1 MADVNANI
9 GVNIDTSD
17 ALNQLKSLQRQ
28 ISAFHQSV
36 AKSSSAASI
45 AQRDLQKNFINGV
58 NAIQGFSAELR
69 TVRTSA
75 ETFTNSLEK
84 NKFSIQQYFR
94 YAASQTKT
102 FGKNFTSEFS
112 TIEKTAIERV
122 KTLQTQYVKMGRDA
136 QGAMQAIAIRPTVL
150 NMKDL
155 GTQTAIA
162 AQKQVIFNQLIKQG
176 STNLLNF
183 GKNTQWAGRQLMV
196 GFTLP
201 LATLGITAGRVFMD
215 MEKAALKFKKV
226 YGDLFTAPGE
236 TDKAL
241 DSIMELGLAYTKY
254 GVAVSDSLE
263 VASEAAAA
271 GFQGVDLQNQT
282 TAALKL
288 SVLGQM
294 ELQKALETTIA
305 LQNAFNISSKDL
317 AGEIDFLNAVENQT
331 VVSLDDITEAVPR
344 VAPVIQ
350 SLGGD
355 VRDLAFFL
363 AAMKE
368 GGINAAQGAN
378 ALKSG
383 LASLINPAASA
394 TQFLGQLGIDL
405 RGIVSR
411 NKGDISGTIVEFAKA
426 LDTLDPQRR
435 AQAIEQLFGKFQFA
449 RMSALF
455 DNVIKDGSQASR
467 VLDLAGSS
475 IGDLADLSNK
485 ELGVTAASAANK
497 FKAAIEQLK
506 VALAP
511 LGELFLK
518 IATPFIDFATTVLKA
533 FNSLPDGMK
542 QIIGTVI
549 TVVGGLGPVL
559 LMTFGLI
566 NNGIANM
573 IKFFAT
579 VRLGYLKMTGQAK
592 GIGDETQYMTQEQL
606 EAAAAAAS
614 LDQAHAGLTQRFTA
628 EKTAVDQLRI
638 AYEAAAAAGARFA
651 MLNPGMMK
659 PGSVAAPIKMAKGG
673 VVTVGGR
680 GNKDT
685 EPALLTPGE
694 AVIPAEM
701 VKKYA
706 PLIEGM
712 IAGNIPG
719 YAKGVM
725 LGMPRSAKSVSKN
738 REASQEIYE
747 MFLKSSYANTAPTE
761 YGHQISPTS
770 GHSFPIFGLGGVYQK
785 GNKQVFVKPVLD
797 EKAALAEMRSTEI
810 SRRAHGLEAPEQR
823 IVVIRDPMDTTR
835 QRRFLALESDLDPK
849 FVNNQPMGLFNEEQ
863 YFRQLVASL
872 LRVDKDLSGS
882 NVYGNVVADAGPSGV
897 FSRASGLRDYEKNL
911 PSMEEQAIV
920 NLLGIKGGA
929 KRAFAESTLGL
940 MAGLTPEQYKA
951 RMLGEIQKVLPRLKE
966 TIASFKLT
974 NPTEVGVY
982 DDMVRRLESGL
993 GVDWSKFHAIHS
1005 AVKPPKPKGPT
1016 QVIPG
1021 YKNGVV
1027 SVPGPKGAGDVAPA
1041 MLAPGEAVIP
1051 TEMAKKYAPL
1061 IQAMIAGK
1069 IPGYED
1075 GTNIPIT
1082 QGSFQPFFGDRGRT
1096 SVQASH
1102 FQSQTPMD
1110 MLPTLA
1116 KDLALLGDEVK
1127 DLNVLTR
1134 EYTAS
1139 TDENGKTIYTAKD
1152 SVMSLRDAVEKF
1164 NKEGTAAAVGG
1175 KTFGGTAVLESKTR
1189 NNQAYGVMERSMSP
1203 SERKDMGTLGAPESL
1218 KDVESQGRLAAR
1230 ALQRFAGKLTED
1242 VENVLNNIV
1251 DEGQN
1256 ATTALRSTTAA
1267 EQDLEFMISQKEKSI
1282 KINLQNA
1289 DPNLKGAE
1297 KEKRLAQVNEALE
1310 RIKQRYYQE
1319 IEEGL
1324 SEQDALNKAQ
1334 ARLRLLAF
1342 EQSKLQGNE
1351 NVALHVGKVPT
1362 TIVKQGATGRIGE
1375 SSTSGR
1381 ETVSN
1386 WKDLQSLKTGRS
1398 TSEMAAQAAASGM
1411 LGGAKDGE
1419 VLASKAEVLAR
1430 KAVFEML
1437 DAYGTGI
1444 TDGTRDFVQIAGESL
1459 LNSADV
1465 ASPSGE
1471 TIRATD
1477 AMVDGVTETL
1487 KKSKSEVENAT
1498 GEMVSS
1504 VSKKIR
1510 RASSDPA
1517 VQADIDKR
1525 NQQNTQAARDSANV
1539 ASGSPRQPRRV
1550 TREGD
1555 KEIRE
1560 QEAVGSMQSLGET
1573 VSKTK
1578 INMDKMMNTASQAS
1592 MALSSVTGILYMF
1605 GGEMQGIA
1613 GVVSLVSGGLFALIS
1628 IVKAY
1633 QDLEITAMALK
1644 RYAAVQEAIDLA
1656 VKAAATAG
1664 TGVFGTAVSVTGAA
1678 LWAALGPIG
1687 LVVAGLALLAGGFML
1702 FNHIAEETRKRVEGL
1717 GNAASLSEEKLN
1729 FLADKFGVTAKSINW
1744 AERNAAVS
1752 ATSGKSTEEQKQVVD
1767 LMIDPEFEKEFASEI
1782 SGIKNATKEEAQL
1795 ALESLATQLRN
1806 SGFEDEAVSAIISAI
1821 AAKAGQTDLELN
1833 FKPIFIVDESSAN
1846 EAANLAKQA
1855 IANLNKEVSAQQA
1868 TVDQKN
1874 NDNSAYNDTTLSK
1887 SSVEQDL
1894 QAAAGVAKSSLDSLT
1909 LAFESG
1915 NISADVYN
1923 KSMSDLFNTLNS
1935 AEQPSWMLDSL
1946 AEKMGLQDVVKGLTD
1961 AADKSLALQAAVA
1974 GVEADEDLEIIKEA
1988 SKEENKNNDE
1998 LQANAKKARS
2008 RITAAITAQTK
2019 AQQQSNNAT
2028 AIGNDLEEQSI
2039 ESEAIQASITA
2050 YHDLVAAGM
2059 DAALAYQITGDAA
2072 EVAALQKAMDTDAT
2086 NKNTAAMDAFVASRE
2101 RADALLKERESLKP
2115 GGFGGAGQKSAFEE
2129 AMEQLKQQQ
2138 KEAKSSI
2145 MAYAKLRSAG
2155 MSVAESSEIAKD
2167 SILAAALASEQVG
2180 SKKWNELV
2188 TAIRAARAEE
2198 EAWLNTTPEGRAEHF
2213 AGVYDKVMD
2222 VFSAQQA
2229 ILEMNNETATAS
2241 TKKIIESLEKQIE
2254 VYQRRSA
2261 ELERDLEKISEKE
2274 DEINKAYDEKTE
2286 ALETVKK
2293 LNQDIINQQKSQLS
2307 IADALSRGDISA
2319 AASAMQDARA
2329 QGAASQ
2335 GDAMGTALDA
2345 ARQGELDALT
2355 QNGKTRAQIED
2366 EIRQIKKEIEII
2378 EFGALQNARDF
2389 VDAADEALDT
2399 AIENLR
2405 VQGLSKT
2412 EWENINTRI
2421 QASKA
2426 NASLYE
2432 SEVLKA
2438 LNNARGLVGEWEKLE
2453 DTFTTTHVI
2462 NTIHTTNGSGVGG
2475 GTTGDPLDPSLDT
2488 PAAQANRINKA
2499 LSNATHAG
2507 KVSSALAVAAG
2518 ATSGNADTRQAKI
2531 NNYLAKITKSQAD
2544 SIFSSAGVTG
2554 YSSGGPVSGPG
2565 TGTSDSI
2572 PARLS
2577 KGEYVLKAAAAK
2589 KFGRK
2594 ALDSLNS
2601 GRPPQ
2606 GFSGSMIGKP
2616 KLPNPVYTIP
2626 ERKIPKS
2633 NFPKPVFSMPEKEIP
2648 KSNFPKPVFSM
2659 PEKEIPK
2666 SNFPKPAFNMPER
2679 KIAPNNFFQPVY
2691 SLPEKN
2697 YSPFGGAMPIGNQ
2710 SGSVS
2715 SPAPNNNSVYNYS
2728 LSVNVSGTNA
2738 SANDIANVV
2747 MNKIK
2752 TTESQQVKRQVLR

>member
-9 GVNIDTSD
+9 GVSIDTSD

-28 ISAFHQSV
+28 ISQFHQSV
-36 AKSSSAASI
+36 AKSSSAAAI

-58 NAIQGFSAELR
+58 NAIKGFSAELR

-102 FGKNFTSEFS
+102 FGKNFTSEFA

-201 LATLGITAGRVFMD
+201 LASLGITAGRVFMD

-236 TDKAL
+236 TNKAL

-271 GFQGVDLQNQT
+271 GFQGVALQNQT

-288 SVLGQM
+288 SVLGQI
-294 ELQKALETTIA
+294 ELQQALETTIA
-305 LQNAFNISSKDL
+305 LQNAFNISSQNL

-383 LASLINPAASA
+383 LASLINPSESA
-394 TQFLGQLGIDL
+394 TQFIGQLGIDL
-405 RGIVSR
+405 RGIVAR
-411 NKGDISGTIVEFAKA
+411 NKGDISGTIVEFAKS

-455 DNVIKDGSQASR
+455 DNVVKDGSQAAR
-467 VLDLAGSS
+467 VLDLAGASAS
-475 IGDLADLSNK
+475 DLADMANK
-485 ELGVTAASAANK
+485 ELGVSAASAMNK
-497 FKAAIEQLK
+497 FKASVEQLK

-511 LGELFLK
+511 VGEMFLK

-533 FNSLPDGMK
+533 FNSLPDGLK
-542 QIIGTVI
+542 QIIGTVV

-659 PGSVAAPIKMAKGG
+659 PGSVAAPVKMAKGG

-738 REASQEIYE
+738 RDASQEIYE

-835 QRRFLALESDLDPK
+835 TRRFLALESDLDPK

-897 FSRASGLRDYEKNL
+897 FSRASGLRDYENNL

-951 RMLGEIQKVLPRLKE
+951 KMLGEIQKVLPRLKE

-982 DDMVRRLESGL
+982 DDMIRRLEAGL

-1005 AVKPPKPKGPT
+1005 AVKPAKPKAGT
-1016 QVIPG
+1016 QAAPLELA
-1021 YKNGVV
+1021 NGIV
-1027 SVPGPKGAGDVAPA
+1027 SVPGPKGAGDVTPA
-1041 MLAPGEAVIP
+1041 MLTPGEAVIP
-1051 TEMAKKYAPL
+1051 AEMAKKYAPL
-1061 IQAMIAGK
+1061 INAMIAGN
-1069 IPGYED
+1069 IPGYSRGVKIPAVSNLESMFGQD
-1075 GTNIPIT
+1075 GSAPTNVSHSKGFSPREFLETARAVTLVSDELRNMRIRVVELT
-1082 QGSFQPFFGDRGRT
+1082 T
-1096 SVQASH
+1096 SVDDSGKKVNTVTER
-1102 FQSQTPMD
+1102 FM
-1110 MLPTLA
+1110 TL
-1116 KDLALLGDEVK
+1116 GE
-1127 DLNVLTR
+1127 
-1134 EYTAS
+1134 
-1139 TDENGKTIYTAKD
+1139 
-1152 SVMSLRDAVEKF
+1152 AVERYDP
-1164 NKEGTAAAVGG
+1164 EEHDALVGG
-1175 KTFGGTAVLESKTR
+1175 KGFGATGILEGKVRNQRAYTAAGISGGATNLEEVVENGRLAGIELERIGDDGSELANELRLLTEEGEEARIALSSVDAVQADYNFVMDHATKALEQAALKDTSYKTIQDARNAAAERTAIIQEAYNKVIQNGGTAEEALVAAKLALKEQIFKASKFVQDEALTI
-1189 NNQAYGVMERSMSP
+1189 GVGPR
-1203 SERKDMGTLGAPESL
+1203 GTGG
-1218 KDVESQGRLAAR
+1218 GRLR
-1230 ALQRFAGKLTED
+1230 DVMTTRGIKSED
-1242 VENVLNNIV
+1242 GGVEY
-1251 DEGQN
+1251 
-1256 ATTALRSTTAA
+1256 A
-1267 EQDLEFMISQKEKSI
+1267 
-1282 KINLQNA
+1282 NA
-1289 DPNLKGAE
+1289 DPNFIGPANKVKVTGGRDNKTISAMIVRDEAVQSELKAAE
-1297 KEKRLAQVNEALE
+1297 QRALGNLEA
-1310 RIKQRYYQE
+1310 
-1319 IEEGL
+1319 
-1324 SEQDALNKAQ
+1324 
-1334 ARLRLLAF
+1334 
-1342 EQSKLQGNE
+1342 
-1351 NVALHVGKVPT
+1351 VGT
-1362 TIVKQGATGRIGE
+1362 TV
-1375 SSTSGR
+1375 
-1381 ETVSN
+1381 
-1386 WKDLQSLKTGRS
+1386 D
-1398 TSEMAAQAAASGM
+1398 QAAAKLVNGFLDRIKESLRKATEKG
-1411 LGGAKDGE
+1411 LGVSSPAEEFTNLSNNVKAGVQEAGPEAKKAGE
-1419 VLASKAEVLAR
+1419 VL
-1430 KAVFEML
+1430 
-1437 DAYGTGI
+1437 
-1444 TDGTRDFVQIAGESL
+1444 
-1459 LNSADV
+1459 
-1465 ASPSGE
+1465 GE
-1471 TIRATD
+1471 TVVNTA
-1477 AMVDGVTETL
+1477 AQQG
-1487 KKSKSEVENAT
+1487 
-1498 GEMVSS
+1498 
-1504 VSKKIR
+1504 KIR

-1517 VQADIDKR
+1517 TQADIDRR
-1525 NQQNTQAARDSANV
+1525 NQQNTQSTRDSANIV
-1539 ASGSPRQPRRV
+1539 AGTPRGPRRV

-1555 KEIRE
+1555 KELRE
-1560 QEAVGSMQSLGET
+1560 QQVAGSMQGLGQT
-1573 VSKTK
+1573 VTRTKT
-1578 INMDKMMNTASQAS
+1578 NMDKMMNTASQAT
-1592 MALSSVTGILYMF
+1592 MALSSVSGILYMF
-1605 GGEMQGIA
+1605 GGEMQGVA
-1613 GVVSLVSGGLFALIS
+1613 GTVSLVSGGLFALIS

-1633 QDLEITAMALK
+1633 QDLMITEKALA
-1644 RYAAVQEAIDLA
+1644 RLAAVQEAIRLA
-1656 VKAAATAG
+1656 VTAAATAG

-1678 LWAALGPIG
+1678 LYAALGPIG

-1702 FNHIAEETRKRVEGL
+1702 FNHIAEETRKRIEGL
-1717 GNAASLSEEKLN
+1717 GNAASLSEEKLK
-1729 FLADKFGVTAKSINW
+1729 FLADKFNVTAKSINW
-1744 AERNAAVS
+1744 ADRAKAML

-1806 SGFEDEAVSAIISAI
+1806 SGFEDEAVSAIISSI
-1821 AAKAGQTDLELN
+1821 AAKAEQTDLQLN
-1833 FKPIFIVDESSAN
+1833 FKPIFITDQSSAT
-1846 EAANLAKQA
+1846 AAADLAKEA
-1855 IANLNKEVSAQQA
+1855 IANFDKAVSEQEAKGVTQRGGKGSQLQTVKTETQKE
-1868 TVDQKN
+1868 T
-1874 NDNSAYNDTTLSK
+1874 
-1887 SSVEQDL
+1887 

-1909 LAFESG
+1909 IAFESG
-1915 NISADVYN
+1915 NISADIYN
-1923 KSMSDLFNTLNS
+1923 QSLSDLFNTLNS

-1974 GVEADEDLEIIKEA
+1974 GIDASDDLDILKEA
-1988 SKEENKNNDE
+1988 SKEENKDNKTIQD
-1998 LQANAKKARS
+1998 NAVKARK
-2008 RITAAITAQTK
+2008 RIAAAIVTQTK
-2019 AQQQSNNAT
+2019 AQQAANEAKQLSNT
-2028 AIGNDLEEQSI
+2028 LEQDSI
-2039 ESEAIQASITA
+2039 EAESIQASIDA
-2050 YHDLVAAGM
+2050 YHTLVAAGM
-2059 DAALAYQITGDAA
+2059 DAELAYQLTGDAA
-2072 EVAALQKAMDTDAT
+2072 QVAALKAAMATDAI
-2086 NKNTAAMDAFVASRE
+2086 NGNTAAVDAFKLSAE
-2101 RADALLKERESLKP
+2101 GLDALKKEREGLKP
-2115 GGFGGAGQKSAFEE
+2115 GGGGGGGQKSAFQQ
-2129 AMEQLKQQQ
+2129 AMDQLKEQQ

-2155 MSVAESSEIAKD
+2155 FAVGEATTIAKD
-2167 SILAAALASEQVG
+2167 SMLAAALASEKVG

-2198 EAWLNTTPEGRAEHF
+2198 EAWLNSTPEGRAEHF
-2213 AGVYDKVMD
+2213 ADVYSKVMD
-2222 VFSAQQA
+2222 VFNAQEN
-2229 ILEMNNETATAS
+2229 IINMNNEAATAT
-2241 TKKIIESLEKQIE
+2241 TRKMIEALEKQID

-2274 DEINKAYDEKTE
+2274 DEINKAYDEKNKS
-2286 ALETVKK
+2286 LEKVKK
-2293 LNQDIINQQKSQLS
+2293 INQDIINQQKSQLS
-2307 IADALSRGDISA
+2307 IADALSQGDIGA
-2319 AASAMQDARA
+2319 AAKAIQDSRA
-2329 QGAASQ
+2329 QNAAAQ
-2335 GDAMGTALDA
+2335 GDAIGNALDA
-2345 ARQGELDALT
+2345 SRQAELKALT
-2355 QNGKTRAQIED
+2355 QNGKTRAEIED
-2366 EIRQIKKEIEII
+2366 EIKRIKKEIETI
-2378 EFGALQNARDF
+2378 EFGALQNARDA
-2389 VDAADEALDT
+2389 VELADELAAA

-2421 QASKA
+2421 DASKA
-2426 NASLYE
+2426 NAALYE
-2432 SEVLKA
+2432 AEVAKA
-2438 LNNARGLVGEWEKLE
+2438 LINAQGLVGEWSKLN
-2453 DTFTTTHVI
+2453 DTYTTTHVV
-2462 NTIHTTNGSGVGG
+2462 NTIHTSSGGGSGGNGS
-2475 GTTGDPLDPSLDT
+2475 TTTTTNDPNADNPT
-2488 PAAQANRINKA
+2488 TQANRIRQAMNDRA
-2499 LSNATHAG
+2499 ISA
-2507 KVSSALAVAAG
+2507 KVSAELRKAAG
-2518 ATSGNADTRQAKI
+2518 VSNSTGDRAEALI
-2531 NNYLAKITKSQAD
+2531 NSYLAKITKAQAD
-2544 SIFSSAGVTG
+2544 AILRAAGALSTG
-2554 YSSGGPVSGPG
+2554 GGGGGGRMLMAAKGGMISPSLFASGGFAKGTDTVPSMLTPG
-2565 TGTSDSI
+2565 
-2572 PARLS
+2572 
-2577 KGEYVLKAAAAK
+2577 EFVVNKASTKRFAPLLQAI
-2589 KFGRK
+2589 
-2594 ALDSLNS
+2594 NS
-2601 GRPPQ
+2601 GNFKYSTPSGLTVPND
-2606 GFSGSMIGKP
+2606 FSK
-2616 KLPNPVYTIP
+2616 PVY
-2626 ERKIPKS
+2626 
-2633 NFPKPVFSMPEKEIP
+2633 NMPEKAYAP
-2648 KSNFPKPVFSM
+2648 AGGTM
-2659 PEKEIPK
+2659 PLN
-2666 SNFPKPAFNMPER
+2666 SQLNTAS
-2679 KIAPNNFFQPVY
+2679 
-2691 SLPEKN
+2691 SLT
-2697 YSPFGGAMPIGNQ
+2697 SQ
-2710 SGSVS
+2710 D
-2715 SPAPNNNSVYNYS
+2715 NSVYNYS
-2728 LSVNVSGTNA
+2728 LSVNVDGTNA
-2738 SANDIANVV
+2738 SPDQIANVV
-2747 MNKIK
+2747 MKKLQGID
-2752 TTESQQVKRQVLR
+2752 SQRVRRQVIR